1 MGEKNSRSAIRAV
14 EFDWSESCIDETEL
28 QFVLNAYLSGDR
40 EKQEDLCAAA
50 GIVYIADTRGL
61 RCPFPVREMRSVLVS
76 LRGGEQ
82 IILLTDDPVARI
94 DIPHGVMQDS
104 NYLRVRFS
112 IENAEIFLI
121 EKS

>member
-1 MGEKNSRSAIRAV
+1 MPLRASSTLPILGGSV
-14 EFDWSESCIDETEL
+14 
-28 QFVLNAYLSGDR
+28 G
-40 EKQEDLCAAA
+40 
-50 GIVYIADTRGL
+50 
-61 RCPFPVREMRSVLVS
+61 PFPVREMRSVLVS